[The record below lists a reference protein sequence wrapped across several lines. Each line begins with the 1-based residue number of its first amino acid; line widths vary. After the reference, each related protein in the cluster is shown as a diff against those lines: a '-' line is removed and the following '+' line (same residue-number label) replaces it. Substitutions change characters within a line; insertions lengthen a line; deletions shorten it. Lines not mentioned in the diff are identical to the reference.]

1 MIAQDELQK
10 SLGYSFVD
18 STLLKRALTHP
29 SASPVHLE
37 RLEFLGDAVLALVI
51 SEYLHQQFPEAREGK
66 LSRWRAHLVCADSLK
81 HIAGY
86 WHLHT
91 CLHLGCG
98 ERNPDGSVRSE
109 SILADA
115 VEAVIGAVFLDAGWA
130 AAKQVVLNT
139 WADLL
144 TDLSSE
150 DMRDAKSML
159 QEYTQS
165 EAWGLPEYRSTDL
178 GVGNMPRFTACCYIR
193 GEKIGEG
200 SGERKKIAESKAAEK
215 ALGRLQGS
223 EG

>member
-1 MIAQDELQK
+1 MISQDELQK
-10 SLGYSFVD
+10 NLGYSFVD
-18 STLLKRALTHP
+18 STLLTRALTHP
-29 SASPVHLE
+29 SASPDHLE
-37 RLEFLGDAVLALVI
+37 RLEFLGDTVLAMAV
-51 SEYLHQQFPEAREGK
+51 SEYLYQQFPEAREGQ

-81 HIAGY
+81 RIAGG

-91 CLHLGCG
+91 CLHVGCG

-115 VEAVIGAVFLDAGWA
+115 VEAVIGAVFLDSGWA

-178 GVGNMPRFTACCYIR
+178 GIGNSPRFTACCYIQ
-193 GEKIGEG
+193 GKQLGEG
-200 SGERKKIAESKAAEK
+200 SGERKKLAESKAAEQV
-215 ALGRLQGS
+215 LQRLRS
-223 EG
+223 REE